1 MRRVCSYIWI
11 DGSQQKRQWLRIALY
26 PGVDADGVIVLAPVN
41 GEDGA
46 PTGPARSGRT
56 EVAGRMTS
64 SARKGGVLKREGG
77 HGSGRRRNSV
87 FREG

>member
-1 MRRVCSYIWI
+1 MCSYIWI

-26 PGVDADGVIVLAPVN
+26 PGVDADGVIVLTPVN

-46 PTGPARSGRT
+46 PTGPAEAAGP

-77 HGSGRRRNSV
+77 HGSGRGRNSV